1 MRDNEQI
8 MDGIWQCQ
16 CGSYNIKVVDSRQ
29 HPDGSIRRTR
39 LCEDC
44 QNRVYTREVTR
55 EFVYKFETA
64 VKVEKHVRAL
74 KRLLED

>member
-1 MRDNEQI
+1 MRDNEQ
-8 MDGIWQCQ
+8 MNGIWRCQ

-29 HPDGSIRRTR
+29 NEDGSIRRTR

-44 QNRVYTREVTR
+44 MNRVYTREVTR
-55 EFVYKFETA
+55 DYIYEFETA
-64 VKVEKHVRAL
+64 LKIEAHVKAL